1 MLIRQLAE
9 MAGWLTKTG
18 LSDNAGGVK
27 HVSTTL
33 LQAPVEERH
42 FALIGEVL
50 SPNQGSLLIRIQVGN
65 SVRPMHLFGHK
76 LDHDYYFELLVKR
89 SGPPNQL
96 LGVRLHTIAC
106 SERAHVRTERLDC
119 S

>member
-1 MLIRQLAE
+1 
-9 MAGWLTKTG
+9 LTKTG

-33 LQAPVEERH
+33 LHAPVEERH

-65 SVRPMHLFGHK
+65 SVRPMHLFGDK
-76 LDHDYYFELLVKR
+76 LD
-89 SGPPNQL
+89 L
-96 LGVRLHTIAC
+96 LGLGADIVMESISLKTPPATT
-106 SERAHVRTERLDC
+106 RAM
-119 S
+119 